1 MKIVIAG
8 GTGHIGTMLV
18 RSLTDAGHEIVV
30 VTRQPR
36 RHGEVGWDGRTLGP
50 WASAID
56 GSDVV
61 INLAGRSVNCR
72 YTDAN
77 LKHMMDSRVDSARVV
92 GEAIAAARR
101 PPAAWLQMSTATI
114 YAHSLGQP
122 HDEATGVIGGS
133 EPGAPAYWS
142 YSVSIAVNWEQA
154 QASAM
159 TPETRKVA
167 LRTAI
172 VMSPERGGAF
182 DMLSRL
188 TRLCLGGPVGGGRQ
202 YVSWI
207 HGGDLARAVSFLI
220 SRDDIDGAV
229 NLSAPSP
236 LPQREF
242 MRELRG
248 AAGVPV
254 GLPAT
259 RWMAAIGAFA
269 LRSDTEL
276 LLKSRHVLPGRL
288 TAAGFAFDFP
298 AWPAAAADL
307 VKQAREKANSRTGTT

>member
-1 MKIVIAG
+1 VKIVIAG
-8 GTGHIGTMLV
+8 GTGHIGTMLA
-18 RSLTDAGHEIVV
+18 RSLAGAGHEIVV

-36 RHGEVGWDGRTLGP
+36 RTGEVGWDGRTLGP

-77 LKHMMDSRVDSARVV
+77 LRQMMDSRVDSARVV

-133 EPGAPAYWS
+133 DPGAPAYWS
-142 YSVSIAVNWEQA
+142 HSVSIAVNWEQA
-154 QASAM
+154 QASAV

-188 TRLCLGGPVGGGRQ
+188 ARLGLGGPVGGGRQ

-220 SRDDIDGAV
+220 TRDDIDGAV

-242 MRELRG
+242 MHELRG
-248 AAGVPV
+248 AWGAPV

-276 LLKSRHVLPGRL
+276 LLKSRYVLPGRL

-307 VKQAREKANSRTGTT
+307 VKQARE